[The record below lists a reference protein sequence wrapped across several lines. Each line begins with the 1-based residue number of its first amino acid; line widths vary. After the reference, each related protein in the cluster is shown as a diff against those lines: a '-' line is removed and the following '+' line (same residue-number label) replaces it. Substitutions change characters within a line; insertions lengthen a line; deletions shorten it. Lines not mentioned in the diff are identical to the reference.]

1 MAKTR
6 RRRSFN
12 TPRKRR
18 MRADWVYRSHAYGPF
33 NEALDL
39 LGTYEE
45 DVVSQSSGIA
55 NAQSHVLYDSR
66 DYIATQGTQGAN
78 FLADLP
84 AYIGPAGRAE
94 GRNPTILRTEG
105 IIYVEPSTWALGNLI
120 AWGGRIGAFE
130 QDGTGVFSL
139 DAAYSMWV
147 NETTSTFQQVGHWA
161 NNGRGNAWER
171 RVHYGFSDNQ
181 QFVVIRVK
189 WNGRRILK
197 PNECWGL
204 FTELESTSVTT
215 RSQYWLR
222 TLVSDES

>member
-1 MAKTR
+1 
-6 RRRSFN
+6 
-12 TPRKRR
+12 
-18 MRADWVYRSHAYGPF
+18 MRADWVYRSHALGSF
-33 NEALDL
+33 NENLDL
-39 LGTYEE
+39 LGTY
-45 DVVSQSSGIA
+45 DGDIVSQSAGLA
-55 NAQSHVLYDSR
+55 NAQSHILYESR
-66 DYIATQGTQGAN
+66 DNMAAQVVAGSA
-78 FLADLP
+78 FHADVP
-84 AYIGPAGRAE
+84 AFIGPAGRAE

-105 IIYVEPSTWALGNLI
+105 IIYVEPSTWVLGNLI
-120 AWGGRIGAFE
+120 AWAGRIGAFE

-139 DAAYSMWV
+139 DAAYSMWE
-147 NETTSTFQQVGHWA
+147 NETVGAFQQVGHWA

-222 TLVSDES
+222 TLVSDEG